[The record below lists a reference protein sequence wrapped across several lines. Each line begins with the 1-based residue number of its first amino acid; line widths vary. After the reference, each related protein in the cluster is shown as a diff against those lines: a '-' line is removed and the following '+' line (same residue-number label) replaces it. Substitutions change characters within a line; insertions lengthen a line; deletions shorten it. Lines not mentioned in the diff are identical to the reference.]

1 MSLQNR
7 VDPWGALNSVPS
19 KAATL
24 MGNRGIL
31 HDEQNNILRPW
42 AHKGWVFCM
51 PSFKGIKR
59 PKPFSQGNY
68 SELFFLDE
76 ATAFAAGHR
85 PCAYCQR
92 KRFQEFKEAWLGANL
107 AEEKRASMTMPTI
120 DKVLHGERAIRGGG
134 KQVYEATLSDLPFGT
149 MFDFNGKAFV
159 VGKSVCYPWAFDG
172 YGPPMSIDET
182 SLVMVLTPQ
191 SVVRTFA
198 GGFTPLLHLSARGG
212 HA

>member
-7 VDPWGALNSVPS
+7 VDPWGELKSDPS

-31 HDEQNNILRPW
+31 HDAHNTIVRKW
-42 AHKGWVFCM
+42 AHKGWVFCL

-76 ATAFAAGHR
+76 ATAFSAGHR

-92 KRFQEFKEAWLGANL
+92 KRFQEFKEAWLKANK
-107 AEEKRASMTMPTI
+107 AEANWSSMTMPAI
-120 DKVLHGERAIRGGG
+120 DKILHEQRAIRGGG
-134 KQVYEATLSDLPFGT
+134 KQIYEAKLSDLPYGT
-149 MFDFNGKAFV
+149 MFEHEGRVYV
-159 VGKSVCYPWAFDG
+159 VGTSANYPWSFDG
-172 YGPPMSIDET
+172 YGRPMSIDGT
-182 SLVMVLTPQ
+182 CMVKVLTPA
-191 SVVRTFA
+191 SVVLTFS
-198 GGFTPLLHLSARGG
+198 GGFKPVLHCSVQEG
-212 HA
+212 